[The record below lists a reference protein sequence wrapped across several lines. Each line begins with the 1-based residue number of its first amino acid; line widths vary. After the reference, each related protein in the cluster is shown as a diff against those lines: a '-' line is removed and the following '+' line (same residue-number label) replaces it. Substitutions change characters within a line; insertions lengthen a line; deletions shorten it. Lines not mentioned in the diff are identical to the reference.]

1 MKIKNS
7 KIFLA
12 GHKGLVGSAVHRR
25 LLELNYKKIITV
37 NKKKLN
43 LTNQQKVFRYLK
55 NIKPNV
61 VIICAAKVGGIKA
74 NNIYRAQFIY
84 ENLVIQNNLI
94 HGSFLAGVKKL
105 IFLGSSCVYPKFS
118 KQPIKEEYLLTSEL
132 EKTNE
137 PYAIAKIS
145 GIKLCE
151 SYNKQYKTNYISLM
165 PTNTFGPN
173 DNYDIQNSHFIPALI
188 RKIYEAK
195 QKKKKFLYLWGTG
208 NAKREI
214 LHVKDLADAII
225 YFMNKKINHSYLNI
239 GSNFEKKINE
249 YAKILMKI
257 AEVNLKIKYIGPKY
271 DGTPRKKLNI
281 NLAKKYGWKPKIPL
295 MQALRQT
302 YEEYSK
308 LRKNNK

>member
-1 MKIKNS
+1 MKNKNS

-12 GHKGLVGSAVHRR
+12 GHKGLVGSAVYRK
-25 LLELNYKKIITV
+25 LVKLNYKKIITID
-37 NKKKLN
+37 KKKLD
-43 LTNQQKVFRYLK
+43 LTNQQKVFKYLK
-55 NIKPNV
+55 KTKPNI
-61 VIICAAKVGGIKA
+61 VIICSAKVGGIKA

-84 ENLVIQNNLI
+84 ENLAIQNNLI

-105 IFLGSSCVYPKFS
+105 IFLGSSCVYPKLS

-132 EKTNE
+132 EETNE

-173 DNYDIQNSHFIPALI
+173 DSYDLQNSHFIPALI

-195 QKKKKFLYLWGTG
+195 KKKKNFLYLWGTG

-214 LHVKDLADAII
+214 LHVDDLADAIV
-225 YFMNKKINHSYLNI
+225 YFMNKKINHDYLNI
-239 GSNFEKKINE
+239 GSDFEKSINE

-257 AEVNLKIKYIGPKY
+257 AGANLKIKYVGPGY
-271 DGTPRKKLNI
+271 DGTPRKKLNT

-295 MQALRQT
+295 VYALKKT

-308 LRKNNK
+308 LRKKK

>member
-1 MKIKNS
+1 MINKKS
-7 KIFLA
+7 KVFLA
-12 GHKGLVGSAVHRR
+12 GHNGMIGSAILRK
-25 LLELNYKKIITV
+25 LKELKYKKIYTIDRS
-37 NKKKLN
+37 KLD
-43 LTNQQKVFRYLK
+43 LRDQGKVYKYLK
-55 NIKPNV
+55 KIKPTA
-61 VIICAAKVGGIKA
+61 VIIAAAKVGGIKA
-74 NNIYRAQFIY
+74 NNTQKADFIFD
-84 ENLVIQNNLI
+84 NLSIQNNLI
-94 HGSFLAGVKKL
+94 HGSFKVGVKNL